1 MEKYQETQRALHWY
15 LRMNKNPLVS
25 ILINNYNKEKY
36 CAKSVQS
43 VISQDYKKIEIIFYD
58 DGSSDLSLK
67 KILNLKKKYPKK
79 IKIIQNNNRGKIYS
93 FNQIDA
99 IKKSISKSKGKIICI
114 LDSDDWFK
122 KNKIKKVV
130 NFFKKNKKQEILFD
144 RPIYSYENNNFKKSK
159 LDYKK
164 RYDKWPCFP
173 PTSCISLRKKSL
185 KKIIHKISNKKFP
198 DLWFDFRIAS
208 FFAIKKGQFNILNEY
223 LTFYRQTSDSF
234 EKNYNKFVNFSWW
247 KRRNQAFNFILLL
260 DRKNYNKYKS
270 LDFFITKLVYRIFSI
285 F

>member
-1 MEKYQETQRALHWY
+1 
-15 LRMNKNPLVS
+15 MNKNPLVS

-79 IKIIQNNNRGKIYS
+79 IKVIQNNNRGNIYS

-247 KRRNQAFNFILLL
+247 KRRNQAFNFILLF

>member
-1 MEKYQETQRALHWY
+1 MATQAKEANPYNANKDWHNKKDKPFVSADGAFFEEPQPQVETSEEPKQS
-15 LRMNKNPLVS
+15 K
-25 ILINNYNKEKY
+25 KET
-36 CAKSVQS
+36 
-43 VISQDYKKIEIIFYD
+43 
-58 DGSSDLSLK
+58 
-67 KILNLKKKYPKK
+67 
-79 IKIIQNNNRGKIYS
+79 
-93 FNQIDA
+93 
-99 IKKSISKSKGKIICI
+99 
-114 LDSDDWFK
+114 
-122 KNKIKKVV
+122 KNK
-130 NFFKKNKKQEILFD
+130 
-144 RPIYSYENNNFKKSK
+144 P
-159 LDYKK
+159 DYKK

-234 EKNYNKFVNFSWW
+234 EKNYNKFVNFRWW

>member
-1 MEKYQETQRALHWY
+1 MNLKPSENTKIYGMENFFHELSG
-15 LRMNKNPLVS
+15 L
-25 ILINNYNKEKY
+25 
-36 CAKSVQS
+36 
-43 VISQDYKKIEIIFYD
+43 YKK
-58 DGSSDLSLK
+58 K
-67 KILNLKKKYPKK
+67 KIPKK
-79 IKIIQNNNRGKIYS
+79 NLM
-93 FNQIDA
+93 F
-99 IKKSISKSKGKIICI
+99 
-114 LDSDDWFK
+114 
-122 KNKIKKVV
+122 
-130 NFFKKNKKQEILFD
+130 
-144 RPIYSYENNNFKKSK
+144 
-159 LDYKK
+159 
-164 RYDKWPCFP
+164 
-173 PTSCISLRKKSL
+173 RKKSL

-234 EKNYNKFVNFSWW
+234 EKNYNKFVNFRWW

>member
-1 MEKYQETQRALHWY
+1 
-15 LRMNKNPLVS
+15 MNKNPLVS

-79 IKIIQNNNRGKIYS
+79 IKIIQNNNRGNIYS

-99 IKKSISKSKGKIICI
+99 IKKSINKSKGKIICI

-130 NFFKKNKKQEILFD
+130 NFFKTNKKQEILFD

-185 KKIIHKISNKKFP
+185 KKVIHKISNKKFP

-234 EKNYNKFVNFSWW
+234 EKNYNKFVNFRWW
-247 KRRNQAFNFILLL
+247 NRRNQAFNFILLL

>member
-1 MEKYQETQRALHWY
+1 
-15 LRMNKNPLVS
+15 MNKNPLVS

-164 RYDKWPCFP
+164 RYDKWPSFP

-185 KKIIHKISNKKFP
+185 KKIIYKISNKKFP

-208 FFAIKKGQFNILNEY
+208 FFAIKKDQFNILNEY

-247 KRRNQAFNFILLL
+247 KRRNQAFNFMLLL